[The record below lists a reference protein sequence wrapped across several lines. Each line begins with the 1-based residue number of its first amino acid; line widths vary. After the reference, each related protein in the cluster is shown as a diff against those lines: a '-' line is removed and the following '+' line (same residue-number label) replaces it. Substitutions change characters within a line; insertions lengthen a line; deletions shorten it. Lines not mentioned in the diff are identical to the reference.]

1 MPAKLPTV
9 AECKKVVRNW
19 TSSAPRAF
27 AGMPR
32 ESDIGFE
39 ERLTRAHQDICE
51 KLGVVALDPKSPSA
65 MAIFGAFNVLATGF
79 VDNLVIDGK
88 PFAADAGPKHILAG
102 FTALVAGRYRQE
114 RETEEGKVGM
124 EEVAKMESRFG
135 KDGLR
140 PTPREVSICLDHRA
154 ELEKKRPRNPVG
166 SNAFADGRW
175 KPFIKVRDSLI
186 EKATGKRGGLLD
198 DSSPKIWY
206 KQIETLEMEIE
217 GQGWDLQGP
226 EICRIL
232 WDILPV
238 HWRTVLKETKAYK
251 SLLKEDFQD
260 TGPQVVTSRYTGLV
274 TAIYKNFGNR
284 GMHE

>member
-1 MPAKLPTV
+1 MTPQPPPATEGDCTWTELPARLPTV

-19 TSSAPRAF
+19 TSCAPRAF

-39 ERLTRAHQDICE
+39 ERLTKAHQDICE
-51 KLGVVALDPKSPSA
+51 KLGVVALDPKSPSS
-65 MAIFGAFNVLATGF
+65 MVIFGAFNVLATGF

-140 PTPREVSICLDHRA
+140 PTPREVSMCLDHRE
-154 ELEKKRPRNPVG
+154 ELEKKRPRNPTSHEV
-166 SNAFADGRW
+166 FADW
-175 KPFIKVRDSLI
+175 KAFTKARDSLI
-186 EKATGKRGGLLD
+186 EKATGKKGGLLD

-206 KQIETLEMEIE
+206 KQIETLELEVE

-226 EICRIL
+226 EICRVL
-232 WDILPV
+232 WDILPLNA
-238 HWRTVLKETKAYK
+238 RC
-251 SLLKEDFQD
+251 
-260 TGPQVVTSRYTGLV
+260 
-274 TAIYKNFGNR
+274 
-284 GMHE
+284 